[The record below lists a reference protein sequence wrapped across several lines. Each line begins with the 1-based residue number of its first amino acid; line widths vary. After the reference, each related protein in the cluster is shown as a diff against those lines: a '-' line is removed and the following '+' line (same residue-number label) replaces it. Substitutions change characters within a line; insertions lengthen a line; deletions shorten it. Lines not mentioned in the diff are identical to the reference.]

1 MGDKCVLKLD
11 TLLLVE
17 FFDLDYL
24 NLLVNVVAYVN
35 TLNVFPV
42 FSAKFLLSQS
52 ITSK

>member
-1 MGDKCVLKLD
+1 MCPKIGYARAGGV
-11 TLLLVE
+11 
-17 FFDLDYL
+17 FDLNYL

-35 TLNVFPV
+35 TLSVFPV